1 MIDPIKHQRMQNPDT
16 QKACIV
22 ATYGRRLDL
31 RFANGS
37 EATGRV
43 KGRRL
48 QPVCGDLVL
57 AERLPNEPEW
67 LITEIAERR
76 NELGRPNRQ
85 GKVDILAANIDLV
98 VVITAE
104 LPAPDWFIVDRYL
117 CAAELIRADG
127 AVVFNKTDLGE
138 ATPAILE
145 AMDIYRKAG
154 YPTLYCSAVSNS
166 GMDGLR
172 ALIAEK
178 TAIVVGQSGVGKST
192 LINALFGDAS
202 LATAPVSRKRQEGRH
217 TTVNSKMRTLESGGH
232 VIDSPGVRDYAP
244 AIAAAEEVAQAFP
257 EIRAAAP
264 ECRFANCRHLQE
276 PGCKVIDAVAAQ
288 TIAARR
294 YESYRRLYRM
304 SLDFQRKTQ

>member
-1 MIDPIKHQRMQNPDT
+1 MQHDNL
-16 QKACIV
+16 KARVV

-31 RFANGS
+31 CFADGS

-48 QPVCGDLVL
+48 QPVCGDYVL

-67 LITEIAERR
+67 LITEIVERR

-85 GKVDILAANIDLV
+85 GKVDILASNIDLV
-98 VVITAE
+98 VVVTAE

-117 CAAELIRADG
+117 CAAELMRAAG
-127 AVVFNKTDLGE
+127 AIVFNKTDLGE
-138 ATPAILE
+138 ATPAILD
-145 AMDIYRKAG
+145 AMDIYREAG
-154 YPTLYCSAVSNS
+154 YPTLYCSAVSSS
-166 GMDGLR
+166 GMDDLC
-172 ALIAEK
+172 ALIAER
-178 TAIVVGQSGVGKST
+178 TAVVVGQSGVGKST
-192 LINALFGDAS
+192 LINALFGDDS
-202 LATAPVSRKRQEGRH
+202 LTTAPVSRKRQEGRH

-244 AIAAAEEVAQAFP
+244 AITAAEEVAQTFP
-257 EIRAAAP
+257 EIRDAAP
-264 ECRFANCRHLQE
+264 ACRFANCRHLQE
-276 PGCKVIDAVAAQ
+276 PGCEVVAAVATG

-294 YESYRRLYRM
+294 YESYRRLYRL

>member
-1 MIDPIKHQRMQNPDT
+1 MQ
-16 QKACIV
+16 QKDNLKARVV

-31 RFANGS
+31 CFADGS

-43 KGRRL
+43 KGRRM
-48 QPVCGDLVL
+48 QPVCGDFVL
-57 AERLPNEPEW
+57 AERLSNEPEW

-98 VVITAE
+98 IVVTAE
-104 LPAPDWFIVDRYL
+104 LPVPDWFIVDRYL
-117 CAAELIRADG
+117 CAAELMRAAG

-138 ATPAILE
+138 ATPAILD
-145 AMDIYRKAG
+145 AMDIYEVAG
-154 YPTLYCSAVSNS
+154 YRTLYCSAVSSS

-172 ALIAEK
+172 GLIAER
-178 TAIVVGQSGVGKST
+178 TAVLVGQSGVGKST
-192 LINALFGDAS
+192 LINALFGDDS
-202 LATAPVSRKRQEGRH
+202 LTTAPVSRKRQEGRH

-244 AIAAAEEVAQAFP
+244 AIAGPADVAHAFP
-257 EIRAAAP
+257 EIREAAP

-276 PGCKVIDAVAAQ
+276 PGCKVIDAVETG

-294 YESYRRLYRM
+294 YESYRRLYRL

>member
-1 MIDPIKHQRMQNPDT
+1 MQQLET
-16 QKACIV
+16 LKARVV

-31 RFANGS
+31 SFANGS

-48 QPVCGDLVL
+48 QPVCGDQVL

-67 LITEIAERR
+67 LVTEIVERR
-76 NELGRPNRQ
+76 NELSRPNRQ

-98 VVITAE
+98 VVVAAQ

-117 CAAELIRADG
+117 CAAELIRAAG

-145 AMDIYRKAG
+145 SMDIYREAG
-154 YPTLYCSAVSNS
+154 YPTLYCSAVNSS
-166 GMDGLR
+166 GMADLL
-172 ALIAEK
+172 ALIAER
-178 TAIVVGQSGVGKST
+178 TAVVVGQSGVGKST
-192 LINALFGDAS
+192 LINALFGDDS
-202 LATAPVSRKRQEGRH
+202 LTTAPVSQKRQEGRH
-217 TTVNSKMRTLESGGH
+217 TTVNSKMRTLASGGH

-244 AIAAAEEVAQAFP
+244 AIAAAEDVARTFP
-257 EIRAAAP
+257 EIRATAA

-276 PGCKVIDAVAAQ
+276 PDCQVIDAVATG

-294 YESYRRLYRM
+294 YESYRRLYRLSM
-304 SLDFQRKTQ
+304 DFQRKIQ